1 MLWHY
6 CYAKNWYNII
16 KIYQKRKEILR
27 EMKKGCRN
35 MYKVYD
41 ARVISSFYICISR
54 ENASKNVF
62 DKQKYNF
69 IIEVERR
76 A

>member
-1 MLWHY
+1 
-6 CYAKNWYNII
+6 
-16 KIYQKRKEILR
+16 
-27 EMKKGCRN
+27 MKKGCRN

-41 ARVISSFYICISR
+41 AWVISSFYICILN

-62 DKQKYNF
+62 N
-69 IIEVERR
+69 

>member
-6 CYAKNWYNII
+6 FYAKNWYNII

-41 ARVISSFYICISR
+41 ARVISSFYAYNSN
-54 ENASKNVF
+54 ENAQETVF
-62 DKQKYNF
+62 D
-69 IIEVERR
+69 